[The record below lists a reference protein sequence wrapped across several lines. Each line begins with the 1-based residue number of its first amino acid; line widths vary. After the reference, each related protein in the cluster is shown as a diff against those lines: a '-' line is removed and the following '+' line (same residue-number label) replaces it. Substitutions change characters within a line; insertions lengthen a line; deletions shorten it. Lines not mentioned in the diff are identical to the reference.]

1 MPITLVTGPANAGKA
16 QVLLDGV
23 RTLAARGEEPI
34 LVVPTR
40 ADIDRYRGELAD
52 GGLVMGARV
61 EGFAGLLGEVIR
73 RSARRERALSELAR
87 ERVLASIAA
96 HTSMPVLGRSRGT
109 PGFTRALAGFIAE
122 LEVERVTPARLRQ
135 ALEAWSK
142 DTGASSRDADRAQE
156 MCDLFD
162 TYHHT
167 LKAIGRVDPEQRAA
181 RALDGIRR
189 SPAAWGATPVLFYGF
204 DDLTRLQLDAIE
216 TIGRVVDAPVTV
228 SLSYESGRLAF
239 AGRAGAFQ
247 TLLPLASEHRE
258 LAARAEYYAP
268 AARTTLHHLERALF
282 EDNPPVRSAGPGV
295 VRLLEGGGERAE
307 LELVA
312 GQIRTLLDHD
322 GVRPEEI
329 AIVHRRPIVVAD
341 LLGEV
346 LDAFAIPYAL
356 ERRRSF
362 ADTAIGRALVG
373 GLAVATGGVDGRPE
387 GSVDD
392 LLAWLRAPGVLE
404 HPELADALEAQARR
418 RGASSGSQ
426 ARALWE
432 SEHWPLDRFERI
444 SEAARAGSK
453 ELLGSIARELQWL
466 FNAPRRAAAAVLS
479 EEELKEARALTAGRQ
494 ALEDL
499 SELVRAA
506 PDLAPDARELV
517 GILRGVEVTDG
528 AGSGPGAVAVLDP
541 LALRA
546 RRVRALFLCGLQES
560 EFPAPGRPEPFFSE
574 DERRGLAEASGLRLG
589 AHQDALATERYLLYA
604 AVSRPEELLVLSWH
618 VATDEGV
625 ARSPSLFVQDV
636 CDLFDDGLR
645 AETTHR
651 ALGAVAWPGSEASP
665 GPANPKHNGLG
676 SRGGGASGRLEP
688 LRDERLLADL
698 DRDRLWSASSLE
710 TWAGCPARWFVERM
724 LRAEDLDPPPEPLA
738 RGGLAHAA
746 LRDTLEGLR
755 RETGSARVTPE
766 NLERATELLRE
777 ALLVH
782 AGDFPLSVAP
792 ERVPGTRRRLE
803 SDLERFL
810 RFAAERADR
819 LEPAHLEL
827 AFGFTEEEAAGG
839 LPPLDLGD
847 GVRLRG
853 RIDRVDVSPDGE
865 LVVYDYKS
873 SRALEAG
880 KWLDERSLQV
890 ALYMRVCEQHLQA
903 KVVGG
908 FYQPLSGRDLRPRG
922 LLAEDSGVELECV
935 RGDVRERPE
944 FELLLDEAVAEARE
958 AARQARSGALEARP
972 GTCGFGDGK
981 CMYPSICRCER

>member
-23 RTLAARGEEPI
+23 RASGARGEEPI

-40 ADIDRYRGELAD
+40 ADIERYRDELAD
-52 GGLVMGARV
+52 GGFVMGARV
-61 EGFAGLLGEVIR
+61 EGFDGLLGEVIR
-73 RSARRERALSELAR
+73 RSASRERVLSELAR
-87 ERVLASIAA
+87 ERVLASVAA

-122 LEVERVTPARLRQ
+122 LEVERVTPGRLRQ
-135 ALEAWSK
+135 ALGAWSK
-142 DTGASSRDADRAQE
+142 DTGASSRDDERAEE
-156 MCDLFD
+156 MCDLFEA
-162 TYHHT
+162 YHRT
-167 LKAIGRVDPEQRAA
+167 LEAIGRVDPEQRAA

-268 AARTTLHHLERALF
+268 EARATLHHLERGLF
-282 EDNPPVRSAGPGV
+282 EDDPPVRSAGPGV

-312 GQIRTLLDHD
+312 GHIRTLLDHE

-329 AIVHRRPIVVAD
+329 AIVHRRPTVVAD

-346 LDAFAIPYAL
+346 LDSFAIPYAL
-356 ERRRSF
+356 EQRCSF
-362 ADTAIGRALVG
+362 ADTAIGRALIGV
-373 GLAVATGGVDGRPE
+373 LVVATGGVDGRPE
-387 GSVDD
+387 GNVAD

-418 RGASSGSQ
+418 QGASSGSQ

-444 SEAARAGSK
+444 CEAAREGSK

-466 FNAPRRAAAAVLS
+466 FNAPRRGAAAVLT
-479 EEELKEARALTAGRQ
+479 EEELNEARALTAGRE

-499 SELVRAA
+499 SELVRSA
-506 PDLAPDARELV
+506 PDLAPDARELAD
-517 GILRGVEVTDG
+517 ILRSLEVTEG
-528 AGSGPGAVAVLDP
+528 ARPGRGAVAVLDP

-560 EFPAPGRPEPFFSE
+560 EFPAAGRPEPFLSE

-589 AHQDALATERYLLYA
+589 AHQEALATERYLLYA

-618 VATDEGV
+618 VASDEGV
-625 ARSPSLFVQDV
+625 SRAPSLFVQDV
-636 CDLFDDGLR
+636 CDLFDDRLR

-651 ALGAVAWPGSEASP
+651 ALGAVAWG
-665 GPANPKHNGLG
+665 GLG
-676 SRGGGASGRLEP
+676 APPGEAHPRPIGAGVSPSRLAP
-688 LRDERLLADL
+688 LGDEQLLADL

-724 LRAEDLDPPPEPLA
+724 LRADDLDPAPEPLA

-746 LRDTLEGLR
+746 LRDTLDGLQ
-755 RETGSARVTPE
+755 RETGSARLTAAT
-766 NLERATELLRE
+766 LERATELLRT
-777 ALLVH
+777 ALTVH

-792 ERVPGTRRRLE
+792 ERVPGIRRRLE
-803 SDLERFL
+803 ADLGRFL
-810 RFAAERADR
+810 RFAAEREDP

-827 AFGFTEEEAAGG
+827 AFGFVEEEAGGG

-853 RIDRVDVSPDGE
+853 RIDRVDVSRDGGM
-865 LVVYDYKS
+865 VVYDYKS

-880 KWLDERSLQV
+880 KWLSERSLQV

-903 KVVGG
+903 AVVGG

-922 LLAEDSGVELECV
+922 LLVADSAVELDCV

-958 AARQARSGALEARP
+958 AARQARGGALEARP